1 MYKVIYNDFI
11 VDAIKDIKYLRYIG
25 RTGKVTVSDP
35 SSCNAIYSSDRKT
48 IYMLQGKKIPEA
60 CPHKIVKLQ
69 KITESEYERLSKQ
82 LKANEKLYA
91 NLSDLNKVRNEKIA
105 ELSKQCNNTIING
118 VNVLM
123 SDGLYHHFKLTLE
136 DQLNISMLEKQVNSG
151 YTTVLYHETNK
162 LSKIYSAEDI
172 AKLFVES
179 DKHKQ
184 YHTTY
189 FNILKHFINCCYD
202 VYKIRNIEYG
212 VDLSS
217 IGVSKELISLLER

>member
-11 VDAIKDIKYLRYIG
+11 IDVIKDIRYLRYIG
-25 RTGKVTVSDP
+25 KTGKVTVSDP
-35 SSCNAIYSSDRKT
+35 SSCNAIYSSDKNT

-60 CPHKIVKLQ
+60 CPHKVVKLQ
-69 KITESEYERLSKQ
+69 QITESEYKRLSEQ
-82 LKANEKLYA
+82 LRTDEKLYA
-91 NLSDLNKVRNEKIA
+91 NLSDLNKVRSEKIA
-105 ELSKQCNNTIING
+105 ELSKQCNETIVSG
-118 VNVLM
+118 VSVLM

-151 YTTVLYHETNK
+151 CRTVLYHETNK

-202 VYKIRNIEYG
+202 VHKIKNIEYG

-217 IGVSKELISLLER
+217 VGVSKELISLLER